1 MFCPTLNSTIRCLP
15 RKKKR
20 VLFMFHIHTSVLMN
34 ERQSPVVKGNR
45 LKLQRVH
52 VISTFVTLSKQ
63 PINPCQL
70 FTRKNQRSQRSIT
83 AVKCTLKNWFF
94 HCRRQES
101 HLAMQHAVE
110 TDYWQ
115 LGRWS
120 SLGFSW
126 VAKQKQAMQAI
137 CFITFS
143 ESLRR
148 PRNKKDCQFKESLR
162 CKYFLSHKQ
171 LKSVQ
176 K

>member
-15 RKKKR
+15 RKKKKECF
-20 VLFMFHIHTSVLMN
+20 LCFTFTSVLMN
-34 ERQSPVVKGNR
+34 ERRSPVVKGNR

-70 FTRKNQRSQRSIT
+70 FTWKNQRSQRSIT

-148 PRNKKDCQFKESLR
+148 PRNKKDCQFKDSLR